1 MDELFSRG
9 KIFLKFNNPCSEEC
23 TTLNTSFFLVIIGNQ
38 TMIADFEAHEHK
50 EIQKWNVKTYILKY
64 LPWRRSKTKITDCF
78 LSMNKKKSL
87 FCFEM

>member
-9 KIFLKFNNPCSEEC
+9 KVFLKFNNPCSEEC
-23 TTLNTSFFLVIIGNQ
+23 TTLNTSFFVIISNQ

-78 LSMNKKKSL
+78 LSMNKRNL
-87 FCFEM
+87 YFVLRCM